1 MNRPGLIILSQ
12 LLRPVGGD
20 FIPYKFGVGH
30 PSDLQ
35 VVGKA
40 GVPVEI
46 SQLEL
51 VAGEIEGLAEVDPAQ
66 IGFGEIGVFEV
77 GSVKVGFAQHGA
89 VEIHLTKVGAG
100 GKE

>member
-1 MNRPGLIILSQ
+1 L
-12 LLRPVGGD
+12 GGD
-20 FIPYKFGVGH
+20 FIPYKCGVGH
-30 PSDLQ
+30 PGDLQ
-35 VVGKA
+35 VVGEA

-51 VAGEIEGLAEVDPAQ
+51 VAGEIEGLAEVDPTQ

-89 VEIHLTKVGAG
+89 VEIHLTEVGAG